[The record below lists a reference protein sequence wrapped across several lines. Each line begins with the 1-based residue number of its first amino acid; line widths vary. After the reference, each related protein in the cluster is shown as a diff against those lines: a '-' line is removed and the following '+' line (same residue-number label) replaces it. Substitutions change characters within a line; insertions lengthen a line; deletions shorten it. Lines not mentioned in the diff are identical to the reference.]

1 MNLIRFDIKVYPM
14 VIMDTLFDVISA
26 TIGAVVGAM
35 FAFFLNR
42 KRSRQMI
49 RQTANSRQELLALRQ
64 ENERLLQ
71 QIKTKEDIILKMQ
84 MQMLGDTGGKKTKKS
99 KKTKNTRL
107 NSGVFLL
114 CYKVK
119 TPMLHEMLQ
128 FEMPINPYKIVL
140 GYNVTQLKGNTTP
153 LTA

>member
-49 RQTANSRQELLALRQ
+49 RQTVTSRQELLALRQ
-64 ENERLLQ
+64 ENDRLLQ

-84 MQMLGDTGGKKTKKS
+84 MQMLGDTGSKKTKKS
-99 KKTKNTRL
+99 KK
-107 NSGVFLL
+107 
-114 CYKVK
+114 
-119 TPMLHEMLQ
+119 
-128 FEMPINPYKIVL
+128 
-140 GYNVTQLKGNTTP
+140 
-153 LTA
+153 

>member
-84 MQMLGDTGGKKTKKS
+84 MQLLGGASNTKIKDKKRK
-99 KKTKNTRL
+99 
-107 NSGVFLL
+107 
-114 CYKVK
+114 
-119 TPMLHEMLQ
+119 
-128 FEMPINPYKIVL
+128 
-140 GYNVTQLKGNTTP
+140 
-153 LTA
+153 

>member
-49 RQTANSRQELLALRQ
+49 RQTANSRQALFALRQ

-84 MQMLGDTGGKKTKKS
+84 MQMLDDTGGKKTKKS
-99 KKTKNTRL
+99 KK
-107 NSGVFLL
+107 
-114 CYKVK
+114 
-119 TPMLHEMLQ
+119 
-128 FEMPINPYKIVL
+128 
-140 GYNVTQLKGNTTP
+140 
-153 LTA
+153 

>member
-1 MNLIRFDIKVYPM
+1 M

-49 RQTANSRQELLALRQ
+49 RQTVTSRQELAALRQ

-71 QIKTKEDIILKMQ
+71 QIKIKEDIILKMQ
-84 MQMLGDTGGKKTKKS
+84 MQMLGDTGSKKTKKS
-99 KKTKNTRL
+99 KK
-107 NSGVFLL
+107 
-114 CYKVK
+114 
-119 TPMLHEMLQ
+119 
-128 FEMPINPYKIVL
+128 
-140 GYNVTQLKGNTTP
+140 
-153 LTA
+153 

>member
-1 MNLIRFDIKVYPM
+1 M

-49 RQTANSRQELLALRQ
+49 RQSVNSRQELAALRQ

-71 QIKTKEDIILKMQ
+71 QIKIKEDIILKMQ
-84 MQMLGDTGGKKTKKS
+84 MQLLGDAGNKKAKDKKR
-99 KKTKNTRL
+99 K
-107 NSGVFLL
+107 
-114 CYKVK
+114 
-119 TPMLHEMLQ
+119 
-128 FEMPINPYKIVL
+128 
-140 GYNVTQLKGNTTP
+140 
-153 LTA
+153 